1 MTDRPDGAELLKIAR
16 EALTRELVA
25 ELPEGKRYLAL
36 MVANAMA
43 IAARELD
50 LGDGAT
56 RAELTSLR
64 MLFED
69 CGPDTSEDVC
79 DRLEALN
86 RRLCADIRA
95 AKFSGGA
102 EEGRLRDHLRRSA
115 EARVAISNPKALKG
129 LTSPAPREGSRPAE
143 R

>member
-1 MTDRPDGAELLKIAR
+1 MSEHPNGAELLKVAH
-16 EALTRELVA
+16 EALTRELVSD
-25 ELPEGKRYLAL
+25 LPESKRYLAL

-43 IAARELD
+43 IAARELE

-64 MLFED
+64 MLFQDPE
-69 CGPDTSEDVC
+69 PDVSEDTA

-95 AKFSGGA
+95 GKFDGGEVEA
-102 EEGRLRDHLRRSA
+102 RLRGHLRRSA
-115 EARVAISNPKALKG
+115 EARVAISNPKALK
-129 LTSPAPREGSRPAE
+129 T
-143 R
+143 